1 MIWAYRLCKKRS
13 HFYSLTNDTT
23 YWFPNYFVNSVILS
37 NRLPNHPGAFSL
49 RCCWCSGPVSFVGF
63 DEFRWG
69 WQGWLNL
76 GHGANGVFQK
86 ELFALA
92 AEKKE
97 FEDLGQNALTDF
109 ARSRVLGTFYRPS
122 HTQSLKRFVKL
133 RNNLL
138 FAINV
143 GIFFRRTGS
152 KTRIFLMHEKI
163 KLITEGVI
171 ALKSRKGIHLDNYK
185 QVVCQIQE
193 TPQ

>member
-1 MIWAYRLCKKRS
+1 
-13 HFYSLTNDTT
+13 
-23 YWFPNYFVNSVILS
+23 V
-37 NRLPNHPGAFSL
+37 G
-49 RCCWCSGPVSFVGF
+49 FVGF

-69 WQGWLNL
+69 WHGWLNL

-97 FEDLGQNALTDF
+97 FEDFGQNALPYF

-122 HTQSLKRFVKL
+122 HTQSLECFVKFGD
-133 RNNLL
+133 NLL
-138 FAINV
+138 FAINM
-143 GIFFRRTGS
+143 GIFFRETGS

-171 ALKSRKGIHLDNYK
+171 ALKSRKGIHLHTY
-185 QVVCQIQE
+185 
-193 TPQ
+193 